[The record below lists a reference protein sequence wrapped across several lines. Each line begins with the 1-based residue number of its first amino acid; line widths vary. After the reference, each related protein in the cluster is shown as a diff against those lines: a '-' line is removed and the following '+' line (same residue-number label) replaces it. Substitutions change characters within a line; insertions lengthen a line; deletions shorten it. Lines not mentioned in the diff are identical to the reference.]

1 MTKKWEKS
9 GERSYTFSINEREIG
24 TLELF
29 PSTLESKATATIGE
43 NAFTIKRTG
52 FWKSSIEISD
62 AQGEIVAQVYHE
74 KWYSNAFILEYG
86 GKAYKLLIRNN
97 PLAEWAILEDEAVL
111 LAYGLDTAN
120 GKAALK
126 ITAGTVASDP
136 LLDFLLW
143 YLFLPVA
150 AENCGD
156 DFVFLLLLTAQ

>member
-9 GERSYTFSINEREIG
+9 GERSYTFSINDRETG
-24 TLELF
+24 VLALF
-29 PSTLESKATATIGE
+29 PNTLESKATATIGKDT
-43 NAFTIKRTG
+43 FTIKRTG

-62 AQGEIVAQVYHE
+62 AQGQTVAKVYHE
-74 KWYSNAFILEYG
+74 KWYNNSFVLEYA
-86 GKAYKLLIRNN
+86 GKTYKLLMRNN
-97 PLAEWAILEDEAVL
+97 PLAEWAILEDDAVL

-126 ITAGTVASDP
+126 ITAGKVDSDP

-156 DFVFLLLLTAQ
+156 DFVFFLLLVAQ